1 MPALKFGEHLVRCHF
16 AHELTSTKEIRM
28 DLKKL
33 IATNDSWGLLV
44 LRLVTGTIFIVH
56 GLPKF
61 GLGGDRGLA
70 ELAGW
75 LGSIGIPLPMLN
87 AILLASSEA
96 IGGAMLLIGFLT
108 RFAAATQVIAMLVA
122 VFLVHYSN
130 GLAGEGGYQW
140 ALLLG
145 AAAFALM
152 MDGAGRL
159 SVDRMMSDKH

>member
-1 MPALKFGEHLVRCHF
+1 
-16 AHELTSTKEIRM
+16 M

-33 IATNDSWGLLV
+33 ISTNDSWGLLV
-44 LRLVTGTIFIVH
+44 LRLVTGTIFIAH

-61 GLGGDRGLA
+61 GLGGDSGLA